1 MLKCI
6 YVLLISSLLTACA
19 TNGTLRL
26 YQGPT
31 LAPQQE
37 AQLTLP
43 LAFDLIELDT
53 QAVSS
58 LGQKFRSDALTIKLA
73 PGPHTLVL
81 RYSDIFELDDEN
93 HDSLSSGQLVF
104 KLNMQAGEAFEV
116 HTPNINNYENA
127 LVFVKNPK
135 VSLIS
140 PLQSI
145 DASHIQKQDALILS
159 KKEAPVAT
167 TKPNLMQLKFW
178 WEQASQ
184 YEQDE
189 FLLWTNAKK

>member
-6 YVLLISSLLTACA
+6 YALLIASVLTACA
-19 TNGTLRL
+19 SNGTLRL

-31 LAPQQE
+31 LPPQQE

-43 LAFDLIELDT
+43 LAFDLIELDA

-58 LGQKFRSDALTIKLA
+58 LGQKFRSDALIIKLA

-116 HTPNINNYENA
+116 HTPKINSYENA

-135 VSLIS
+135 VSLTS
-140 PLQSI
+140 TLQSI
-145 DASHIQKQDALILS
+145 DASHIKKQDALVLS
-159 KKEAPVAT
+159 KKEAPVIT

-178 WEQASQ
+178 WQQASQ

-189 FLLWTNAKK
+189 FLLWAKSK

>member
-1 MLKCI
+1 M
-6 YVLLISSLLTACA
+6 
-19 TNGTLRL
+19 RL
-26 YQGPT
+26 YEGPA
-31 LAPQQE
+31 LAAQQE

-43 LAFDLIELDT
+43 LEFDLIELDG

-58 LGQKFRSDALTIKLA
+58 LGQKFRSNSLTIKLA

-104 KLNMQAGEAFEV
+104 KLTMQAGEAFTV
-116 HTPNINNYENA
+116 VTPNINNYESA
-127 LVFVKNPK
+127 LLFIENPK
-135 VSLIS
+135 ASLTS

-145 DASHIQKQDALILS
+145 DASHIKKQNALILS
-159 KKEAPVAT
+159 KKETPVVSK
-167 TKPNLMQLKFW
+167 KPNLMQLKFW
-178 WEQASQ
+178 WQQASQ

-189 FLLWTNAKK
+189 FLLWLRSK

>member
-1 MLKCI
+1 MLKCF
-6 YVLLISSLLTACA
+6 YSVLISLLLSACA
-19 TNGTLRL
+19 SNGTLRL

-43 LAFDLIELDT
+43 LEFDLIELDG

-58 LGQKFRSDALTIKLA
+58 LGQKFRSDALSIKLA

-81 RYSDIFELDDEN
+81 RFSNIFELDDEN
-93 HDSLSSGQLVF
+93 HDTLTSGQLVF
-104 KLNMQAGEAFEV
+104 KLNMQAGEAFNV
-116 HTPNINNYENA
+116 NAGNLNSYENA
-127 LVFVKNPK
+127 LLFVKNPK
-135 VSLIS
+135 VDLVS

-145 DASHIQKQDALILS
+145 TASHIKKQDALILS
-159 KKEAPVAT
+159 KKEEPVIT

-178 WEQASQ
+178 WQQASQ

-189 FLLWTNAKK
+189 FLIWAKSK

>member
-1 MLKCI
+1 MLKCFYSVLI
-6 YVLLISSLLTACA
+6 SVLLSACA
-19 TNGTLRL
+19 SNGTLRL

-43 LAFDLIELDT
+43 LEFDLIELDG

-58 LGQKFRSDALTIKLA
+58 LGQKFRSDALSIKLA

-81 RYSDIFELDDEN
+81 RFSNIFELDDEN
-93 HDSLSSGQLVF
+93 HDTLTSGQLVF
-104 KLNMQAGEAFEV
+104 KLNMQAGEAFSV
-116 HTPNINNYENA
+116 NAGNLNNYENA
-127 LVFVKNPK
+127 LLFVKNPK
-135 VSLIS
+135 VDLVS

-145 DASHIQKQDALILS
+145 SASHIKKQDALILS
-159 KKEAPVAT
+159 KKEEPVIT

-178 WEQASQ
+178 WQQASQ

-189 FLLWTNAKK
+189 FLIWVKSK